1 MIVRY
6 FDISLLDI
14 IKIISVAKFDKRNY
28 PIWNTQ
34 NSNNSC
40 KYKFLLSD
48 GLSRLMNK
56 LSFNSNKYL
65 LDSLPRNLKSSCTT
79 LWSQTSM

>member
-6 FDISLLDI
+6 FDITLIDI
-14 IKIISVAKFDKRNY
+14 IKIISVAKLNKRNY
-28 PIWNTQ
+28 HIWN

-40 KYKFLLSD
+40 EHKFLLSD
-48 GLSRLMNK
+48 GLSCLINK

-65 LDSLPRNLKSSCTT
+65 LDLLPRNLKSSCTT
-79 LWSQTSM
+79 LSSQASM

>member
-1 MIVRY
+1 MIVKY
-6 FDISLLDI
+6 FDISLIDI
-14 IKIISVAKFDKRNY
+14 IKIISVAKLDPRNY

-40 KYKFLLSD
+40 EYKFLLSD
-48 GLSRLMNK
+48 GVSLLINK

-65 LDSLPRNLKSSCTT
+65 LDSLPRNLKSSCT
-79 LWSQTSM
+79 